1 MVTDDPPAS
10 PAATERTAGELRRA
24 RTVARVLDD
33 LIPVP
38 GTSWRVGLDPLF
50 GLVPGLGDWIG
61 WAASL
66 HLLVSGA
73 RAGADAA
80 TLTRMAGNVLLDAL
94 AGVVPV
100 LGDLFDL
107 GWKANRR
114 NLALL
119 ERVVADPSRTARAS
133 RGVVGTVIGGTV
145 ALLAGTSLA
154 SWLFLRWVLTTV
166 GGWL

>member
-1 MVTDDPPAS
+1 MVREDSPPV
-10 PAATERTAGELRRA
+10 PAAKREPGAELHRA

-66 HLLVSGA
+66 HLLVAGA

-80 TLTRMAGNVLLDAL
+80 TLTRMAANVLLDAL

-119 ERVVADPSRTARAS
+119 EHVVADPGRTAKAS
-133 RGVVGTVIGGTV
+133 RWVVGTVIGGTV
-145 ALLAGTSLA
+145 ALLAATSLA
-154 SWLFLRWVLTTV
+154 SFLFLRWVATTV

>member
-1 MVTDDPPAS
+1 MAPDDPPAT
-10 PAATERTAGELRRA
+10 PAATARPDGELRRA

-66 HLLVSGA
+66 HLLVAGA

-94 AGVVPV
+94 AGAVPV

-133 RGVVGTVIGGTV
+133 RSVVGTVIGGTV
-145 ALLAGTSLA
+145 ALLAATSLA
-154 SWLFLRWVLTTV
+154 SWLFLQWVLTTV
-166 GGWL
+166 GGWW